1 MTFRSAEQNSRVRII
16 QNTKDSRTDG
26 RNDMNIVDSQTAT
39 TYHHTIQ
46 TSPMTADNKLMQTVE
61 TPYNNN
67 LYSGPFE
74 TIRT

>member
-1 MTFRSAEQNSRVRII
+1 M
-16 QNTKDSRTDG
+16 QNTKESRTDG

-67 LYSGPFE
+67 HYSGPFE